1 MTDPGDSFRAA
12 LADRYVVERE
22 LGSGGMAT
30 VYLAQDRKHRRKV
43 AVKILKPELAALI
56 GPARFL
62 REIEIA
68 AKLAH
73 PHILPLYDSGEAEGV
88 LYYVMPYVAGE
99 SLRERLSRERQLPVD
114 DALQVAR
121 EVADALEYAHRHGVI
136 HRDIKPENILLQ
148 ERHAVVADF
157 GIARAVSAAGGSR
170 LTQTGLVVGT
180 PAYMSPEQATGD
192 PADHRSDIYALG
204 CVVYEMLAG
213 VPPFVGAT
221 VDAVL
226 ARRLTDPA
234 PPVRTLRDLVPQ
246 HVDGAIQR
254 ALART
259 PADRFPTAA
268 QFLEAIAR
276 VPGESPRRGWRPSP
290 VVIAAAAAALV
301 LAGGWALV
309 SRWSAPPPAPFPRL
323 AVFPFAVRGAGSFAY
338 LGEGIVDLLTRN
350 LDGVEGVRTIDPGTV
365 LLMVAHDGSAV
376 VDAGRA
382 RAIARRAGAGLYVLG
397 SVHVIGG
404 GLRLQAQLHDGAP
417 DASPEAVAQVAVEG
431 DTTEVF
437 ELVDRLAAELM
448 VTRRRGPAER
458 LSETAALTTRSLPA
472 LKAYLNAE
480 AVLRAGGGNPGL
492 DSAIAGF
499 QRAIAEDTSFALAYY
514 RLAVVAGWRG
524 RHELAGSATARA
536 LASGIRLSERDRRL
550 LASYA
555 AYRSGTVAAAEAGY
569 RSILRDYPDDL
580 EADFQLA
587 DLLFNYNALMG
598 RPLAESREIFD
609 RVLDLDPGFL

>member
-30 VYLAQDRKHRRKV
+30 VYLAEDRKHRRKV

-221 VDAVL
+221 ADAVL

-309 SRWSAPPPAPFPRL
+309 SRWSAPPP
-323 AVFPFAVRGAGSFAY
+323 
-338 LGEGIVDLLTRN
+338 
-350 LDGVEGVRTIDPGTV
+350 
-365 LLMVAHDGSAV
+365 
-376 VDAGRA
+376 
-382 RAIARRAGAGLYVLG
+382 
-397 SVHVIGG
+397 
-404 GLRLQAQLHDGAP
+404 
-417 DASPEAVAQVAVEG
+417 
-431 DTTEVF
+431 
-437 ELVDRLAAELM
+437 
-448 VTRRRGPAER
+448 
-458 LSETAALTTRSLPA
+458 
-472 LKAYLNAE
+472 
-480 AVLRAGGGNPGL
+480 
-492 DSAIAGF
+492 
-499 QRAIAEDTSFALAYY
+499 
-514 RLAVVAGWRG
+514 
-524 RHELAGSATARA
+524 
-536 LASGIRLSERDRRL
+536 
-550 LASYA
+550 
-555 AYRSGTVAAAEAGY
+555 
-569 RSILRDYPDDL
+569 
-580 EADFQLA
+580 
-587 DLLFNYNALMG
+587 
-598 RPLAESREIFD
+598 
-609 RVLDLDPGFL
+609 